1 MMKGNLPYWTGWTN
15 QYRGSASFRNQQKLN
30 VTGSSPWIK
39 TFFFL
44 TLTISRKDI
53 YAQRLTI
60 HYLLPSLSRV
70 WQLLP
75 QAYRF
80 IYLFIFSSKTVFLQ
94 FEYKPDWGLVVDR
107 NAVEQHLVLDH
118 VYAMLWGKQKF
129 IQFRM
134 KVGQQL
140 PTAGMKPW
148 KNVRILQ

>member
-44 TLTISRKDI
+44 TLTISGKDI
-53 YAQRLTI
+53 CAQR
-60 HYLLPSLSRV
+60 HYLLPSVSRV

-80 IYLFIFSSKTVFLQ
+80 FFPFFFFFSSKTVFLQ

-118 VYAMLWGKQKF
+118 VYAMLWGKQKC
-129 IQFRM
+129 IQFQT

-140 PTAGMKPW
+140 PTAGIKPW
-148 KNVRILQ
+148 KKNVRILQ